1 MISGPSP
8 IFEVKPLIVI
18 HYGEESL
25 VVDLMASEDD
35 LIEDI
40 FKRFISNKED
50 SNSNYTN
57 KKSDSND
64 VLSSR
69 SESEIYNINSN

>member
-18 HYGEESL
+18 CSGEESL
-25 VVDLMASEDD
+25 AVDLMASEDD

-40 FKRFISNKED
+40 FKRFISNKGD

-64 VLSSR
+64 VLSSW
-69 SESEIYNINSN
+69 SASEIYNINSN